1 MGGYPECEGQRG
13 PPNILFIMTDQ
24 QRFDCVGANGNP
36 LIRTPNLDRLAA
48 GSANMLS
55 CFVQAPVCVPSR
67 QTFFTGRYPHCHRNR
82 VNYTPLDERQR
93 LLQSYLQEAG
103 YATGFVG
110 KLHYHPPTLQYALST
125 GFEAGRLH
133 DAAHCDPFSD
143 YVMWLRSVAPELAE
157 RTQYR
162 ATDAAPGHS
171 PYRSAIPDEWHETT
185 WCGRESRAMLRS
197 LADRGEPFF
206 LFSSYWRPHAP
217 FEVPEPW
224 SSMYDD
230 VDIPL
235 AQQVGADYIR
245 SLPTPVQALILRGG
259 REPYLIDRQRLE
271 WQYRAYYGAISQIDR
286 EVGLTLD
293 VLDELGLSGRTLV
306 VFCSDH
312 GDQLLEHGLGGKNV
326 FFEGSLHIP
335 MMVRLPGTVVPGEY
349 RDLVETT
356 DVLPTLLEL
365 CGLPVPESNQGR
377 SFASR
382 LSEGR
387 AGSPCAARRYVF
399 SENIIP
405 EVITMPG
412 GRLTYPYEPGVGV
425 GGILHPDAKMVRTER
440 WKYCYYVGNGSELY
454 DLAEDPHEMHNLADD
469 PACAETVRELRG
481 AILDWLI
488 TCDEPEQIAP
498 RWCIM

>member
-1 MGGYPECEGQRG
+1 MK

-36 LIRTPNLDRLAA
+36 LISTPHMDRLASQ
-48 GSANMLS
+48 SANMLNT
-55 CFVQAPVCVPSR
+55 FVQAPVCVPSR
-67 QTFFTGRYPHCHRNR
+67 QTFFSGRYPHCHRNR
-82 VNYTPLDERQR
+82 VNYTPLDERER
-93 LLQSYLQEAG
+93 LQQSYLKELG

-110 KLHYHPPTLQYALST
+110 KLHYHPPTLEYALST
-125 GFEAGRLH
+125 GFDEGKLH
-133 DAAHCDPFSD
+133 DAAHCDPYSS
-143 YVMWLRSVAPELAE
+143 YVGWLRSVAPELAE
-157 RTQYR
+157 GRRYR
-162 ATDAAPGHS
+162 ATAGVEGGNPF
-171 PYRSAIPDEWHETT
+171 RSDIPDEWHETT

-197 LADRGEPFF
+197 MAEGENPFF

-235 AQQVGADYIR
+235 PQQVDAEYID
-245 SLPTPVQALILRGG
+245 SLPPPVRALILRGG
-259 REPYLIDRQRLE
+259 GEPYLADRERLE
-271 WQYRAYYGAISQIDR
+271 WQYRSYYGAVSQIDR

-293 VLDELGLSGRTLV
+293 VLDELGLADRTLV

-312 GDQLLEHGLGGKNV
+312 GDQMLEHGLTGKNL
-326 FFEGSLHIP
+326 FFEGSIHVPLT
-335 MMVRLPGTVVPGEY
+335 VRLPGTVEPGEY
-349 RDLVETT
+349 PDLVETT
-356 DVLPTLLEL
+356 DLLSTTFEL
-365 CGLPVPESNQGR
+365 CGLPVPERNQGR
-377 SFASR
+377 SFAARISQ
-382 LSEGR
+382 EGL
-387 AGSPCAARRYVF
+387 GTPYSPRRHVF
-399 SENIIP
+399 GENIIP

-412 GRLTYPYEPGVGV
+412 GRLTYPYEQGKGV

-454 DLAEDPHEMHNLADD
+454 DLAEDPEEMHNLADD
-469 PACAETVRELRG
+469 PEYAETVRDLRG

-498 RWCIM
+498 RWCES